1 MSIKWVLG
9 GIFSLLLGG
18 SMVYMTCIV
27 SVPTNNAGSKK
38 KRVVRFPRELDQ
50 MWYAAGGILIIVVG
64 VAAIMAG
71 LGFLGPLPRNQR

>member
-9 GIFSLLLGG
+9 GIFFLLLGG
-18 SMVYMTCIV
+18 SMVYMNFID
-27 SVPTNNAGSKK
+27 SVPTNNVDTTK
-38 KRVVRFPRELDQ
+38 KRVFRFPRELDQ

-71 LGFLGPLPRNQR
+71 LGFLGPLPRDQR